1 MRVVVAD
8 DSGIFREGL
17 RLLLEAVGVDV
28 VAGADGVAALEAAV
42 DAYEPEAVVLD
53 VRLPPT
59 FTDEGIR
66 AAVALRREH
75 PDLGILVLS
84 TEIEPAWLTTLL
96 DGVPSSVGYLL
107 KDRVADATALVEALS
122 RVAAGGIALDPE
134 VVRVMVSARRVAGP
148 VERLTPRERDVL
160 ALLAEGRSNLGI
172 GRALHLSPK
181 TVEAHVAAV
190 FRTFGLSDAETENR
204 RVHAA
209 LTFLAAGRPSPRVP
223 R

>member
-17 RLLLEAVGVDV
+17 RLLLEAVDVDV
-28 VAGADGVAALEAAV
+28 VAGTDGVAQLEAAV
-42 DAYEPEAVVLD
+42 RAYRPDVAVVD

-66 AAVALRREH
+66 AAVTLRRDFS
-75 PDLGILVLS
+75 DLGILVLS
-84 TEIEPAWLTTLL
+84 TEIDPAWLNVLL
-96 DGVPSSVGYLL
+96 DGVPTSVGYLL
-107 KDRVADATALVEALS
+107 KDRVADAAALLEALA
-122 RVAAGGIALDPE
+122 RVAGGGIALDPE

-148 VERLTPRERDVL
+148 VERLTPREREVL
-160 ALLAEGRSNLGI
+160 ALLAEGRSNVGV

-190 FRTFGLSDAETENR
+190 FRTLGLTDTETENR

-209 LTFLAAGRPSPRVP
+209 LAFLAAGRPRSH
-223 R
+223 